1 MKHSELKKL
10 IKEEIQKEISSRM
23 QKGLEDILFGK
34 YSTRKAP
41 KDTTDEESPD
51 YDLYMGNDDPE
62 YRRFYMALKRLV
74 EKSSKKLD
82 KNYEILEWIETLLD
96 HMRPDKKG

>member
-1 MKHSELKKL
+1 MKKSQLKQI
-10 IKEEIQKEISSRM
+10 IKEELQNEI
-23 QKGLEDILFGK
+23 FGK

-41 KDTTDEESPD
+41 RDTTDEESPD

-74 EKSSKKLD
+74 EKSNKNLD
-82 KNYEILEWIETLLD
+82 HNFEILGWIENLLNNI
-96 HMRPDKKG
+96 RPGK

>member
-1 MKHSELKKL
+1 MKKSQLRQI
-10 IKEEIQKEISSRM
+10 IKEELQNEI
-23 QKGLEDILFGK
+23 FGK

-41 KDTTDEESPD
+41 RDTTDEESPD

-74 EKSSKKLD
+74 EKSNKNLD
-82 KNYEILEWIETLLD
+82 HNFEILGWIENLLNNI
-96 HMRPDKKG
+96 RPGK

>member
-1 MKHSELKKL
+1 MKKSQLRQI
-10 IKEEIQKEISSRM
+10 IKEELQNEI
-23 QKGLEDILFGK
+23 FGK

-41 KDTTDEESPD
+41 RDTTDEKSPD

-74 EKSSKKLD
+74 EKSHKKLD
-82 KNYEILEWIETLLD
+82 SNFEILGWIENLLN
-96 HMRPDKKG
+96 HIKP

>member
-1 MKHSELKKL
+1 MKQSELKQL
-10 IKEEIQKEISSRM
+10 IKEEIQKEI
-23 QKGLEDILFGK
+23 FGK

-41 KDTTDEESPD
+41 RDTTDKDSPD

-74 EKSSKKLD
+74 EKSNKKLD
-82 KNYEILEWIETLLD
+82 ANYEILGWIESLLD
-96 HMRPDKKG
+96 HIRPDKNI

>member
-1 MKHSELKKL
+1 MKKSQLRQI
-10 IKEEIQKEISSRM
+10 IKEELQNEI
-23 QKGLEDILFGK
+23 FGK

-41 KDTTDEESPD
+41 RDTTDEKSPD

-74 EKSSKKLD
+74 EKSNKNLD
-82 KNYEILEWIETLLD
+82 HNFEILGWIENLLNNI
-96 HMRPDKKG
+96 RPGK

>member
-1 MKHSELKKL
+1 MKPSELKQL
-10 IKEEIQKEISSRM
+10 IKEEIQKEI
-23 QKGLEDILFGK
+23 FGK

-41 KDTTDEESPD
+41 RDTTDEESPD

-82 KNYEILEWIETLLD
+82 KNYEILEWIESLLD